1 MFIKKLKRHR
11 KIIENF
17 SYLSILQILSLIT
30 PLITYPYLVKTLGE
44 VIYGTVIFAQTVI
57 TYFNILVAF
66 GFNIIGVRDISLH
79 RENPKKLSEI
89 ISSITIIKTLFLL
102 FSLLLISIYM
112 FYTSKMDYSLYYLS
126 FWICFNEIFFP
137 SWFFQGMEEMKY
149 ITFVNFGIRT
159 LFIGMIF
166 IFIKSPNDY
175 LFFPLLN
182 GIGTLLAG
190 GFSIILLY
198 KKYKIQLIRVPIKTL
213 IEYIKSSYHLF
224 ISNISIQIYLNANKI
239 IIGHFLGM
247 REVTYYDLAEKIT
260 NMGKTPQSMIN
271 QVLYPKISLEK
282 NKEFIQKV
290 LKTTFIMNSFIY
302 ILVFLFTK
310 PIIIYFGGNEAIL
323 RILFLTVPII
333 VISNVLMILT
343 LLPFGYNKDFTKIV
357 SLSALFYL
365 LIIFMLYM
373 CNIISLYSLTITNVV
388 VESFVSLTAYI
399 CVKKYKILCNE
410 Y

>member
-1 MFIKKLKRHR
+1 
-11 KIIENF
+11 
-17 SYLSILQILSLIT
+17 
-30 PLITYPYLVKTLGE
+30 
-44 VIYGTVIFAQTVI
+44 
-57 TYFNILVAF
+57 
-66 GFNIIGVRDISLH
+66 
-79 RENPKKLSEI
+79 
-89 ISSITIIKTLFLL
+89 
-102 FSLLLISIYM
+102 
-112 FYTSKMDYSLYYLS
+112 
-126 FWICFNEIFFP
+126 
-137 SWFFQGMEEMKY
+137 
-149 ITFVNFGIRT
+149 
-159 LFIGMIF
+159 
-166 IFIKSPNDY
+166 
-175 LFFPLLN
+175 
-182 GIGTLLAG
+182 
-190 GFSIILLY
+190 
-198 KKYKIQLIRVPIKTL
+198 
-213 IEYIKSSYHLF
+213 
-224 ISNISIQIYLNANKI
+224 
-239 IIGHFLGM
+239 M

-333 VISNVLMILT
+333 GISNVLMILT